1 MDYPA
6 IFSYVINGLP
16 VQTGDI
22 LCTQAG
28 VEGADQPEAIQPGEF
43 WHWVGQLVPGEVDHV
58 AIYLGPGGLCIESGP
73 WGVISFTVEAGW
85 WNAPQMMS
93 RRGNFVDTFYGV
105 AYPLAGRGL
114 PPEAEVRLRAEVAAF
129 CTAQLGKP
137 YNKNLF
143 NLDQDDSFYCSQLAY
158 RAYQPHGIN
167 LNSRPEIKVL
177 PLTQRIVYPQEIW
190 DSCHH
195 RRWEPKT

>member
-1 MDYPA
+1 MDSPTIY
-6 IFSYVINGLP
+6 SYVINGLP

-28 VEGADQPEAIQPGEF
+28 VEAADYPEAIQPGEF

-58 AIYLGPGGLCIESGP
+58 AIYIGPGGLCIESGP
-73 WGVISFTVEAGW
+73 RGVISFTVEAGCW
-85 WNAPQMMS
+85 DAPQMMS
-93 RRGNFVDTFYGV
+93 RRGNFVDTLYGV
-105 AYPLAGRGL
+105 AYPLAGHDL
-114 PPEAEVRLRAEVAAF
+114 PSEAKARLRVEVAAF

-143 NLDQDDSFYCSQLAY
+143 NVDQDDSFYCSQLVY

-177 PLTQRIVYPQEIW
+177 PMTQRIVYPQEIW
-190 DSCHH
+190 ESCPH
-195 RRWEPKT
+195 RRWELET